1 MKLTRTDMEAVK
13 RGDSNYI
20 LNKGA
25 NCYIQK
31 DYKRQSKI
39 VQNRGADKN

>member
-1 MKLTRTDMEAVK
+1 MNLIRTYMEIIK